1 MIKYIPVELKNV
13 FTKESHTENTRYEVM
28 QTQLCMRDTGKK
40 TIGDR
45 WILDHTYPQ

>member
-28 QTQLCMRDTGKK
+28 QTQLCMRDTGKE